1 MEDRQ
6 ERIREFAYRIWEEEG
21 RPSDQADRHWHLAQ
35 LIVLKE
41 DAERAGLMPQ
51 QPLEPILARPKVA

>member
-1 MEDRQ
+1 MEGRE
-6 ERIREFAYRIWEEEG
+6 ERIREIAYRIWEEEG
-21 RPSDQADRHWHLAQ
+21 WPADQADRHWHLAQ

-51 QPLEPILARPKVA
+51 APLEPKLVKPKVA